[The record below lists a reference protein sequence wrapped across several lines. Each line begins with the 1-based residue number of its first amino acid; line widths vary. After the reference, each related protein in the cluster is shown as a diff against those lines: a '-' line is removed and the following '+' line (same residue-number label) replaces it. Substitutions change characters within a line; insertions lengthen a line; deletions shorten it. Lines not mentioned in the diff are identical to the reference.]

1 MKIKV
6 SKDCMTV
13 LFTDLLLVYS
23 ISINLQNDLRLMK
36 NIQMKMT
43 YICKFFIIIKHNFKL
58 FSLIISSM
66 LSHRGYTLSVYRD
79 FLLILS
85 LY

>member
-36 NIQMKMT
+36 NIEMIMT
-43 YICKFFIIIKHNFKL
+43 YICKFFIIIKHNF
-58 FSLIISSM
+58 
-66 LSHRGYTLSVYRD
+66 
-79 FLLILS
+79 
-85 LY
+85 